1 MAEPFS
7 TLEKNILKA
16 KGLSDTHIKALGK
29 AGVNSRAGF
38 QLVGDVTT
46 LMELIP
52 KIDEAVARRV
62 MEWAGVQPAA
72 TAVATRAVIDSSDVV
87 YCVHCGSKQPKDY
100 KSGDLCST
108 CGKQAEP
115 MLSCHW
121 CSASGPGKFCRSC
134 GAEFV
139 ITAEYDLALLLKREG
154 LPKDEISKRLT
165 TMSAAEKDQ
174 LWGRIR
180 RGNRG

>member
-1 MAEPFS
+1 MAETLS
-7 TLEKNILKA
+7 VLEKNILKA
-16 KGLSDTHIKALGK
+16 KGLSENHIKALAK
-29 AGVNSRAGF
+29 AGVNSRSGF

-52 KIDEAVARRV
+52 GLDEAVARRV
-62 MEWAGVQPAA
+62 MDWAGVAQS
-72 TAVATRAVIDSSDVV
+72 VAPVPTRAVIDSSDVV

-115 MLSCHW
+115 ILSCHW

-139 ITAEYDLALLLKREG
+139 NTAEYDLALLLKREG
-154 LPKDEISKRLT
+154 LPKDEISKRLVS
-165 TMSAAEKDQ
+165 MSAAEKDQ

-180 RGNRG
+180 RGSRS